1 MMRSD
6 GLKSIHQSF
15 RSTFVFLVI
24 LLGVAFSGC
33 SSDLAAFD
41 AMIAWEK
48 YEDAFKLANDMVR
61 THPSENAVLNRKAL
75 ALIYLEREEEA
86 LPILEQ
92 ILSQSPDDDTALNNM
107 SWALYNLEQYDTSYE
122 YSLKSLAI
130 EPNSS
135 MEHVNH
141 GNVLLAMGKLTD
153 ALDAYYRAQDTDRP
167 DVSSLYGLGYTYY
180 CLDAYDQAIEQ
191 FEKYLEKVPGDEDA
205 LDFLGYSYLYSGDPE
220 KALQTVNK
228 LLGLAVVNETSKDIK
243 TKQSST
249 DNNNG
254 SFYDTRFAALKLQAQ
269 CEKYQGEYQKAL
281 DTLKKA
287 EALKHDDEL
296 YAMLGD
302 LHYTLE
308 NYSESVQAY
317 HRQAELIPGSAYPH
331 LQNVYNYLALDD
343 IPSAFEAAEKAVA
356 LEPENEEAVNA
367 LGNVYGWETQYRRA
381 FDYFQQAVRVNPDY
395 VTGHVN
401 SMWALYNSGLYKKCL
416 EYGEAIACRFPE
428 EPDIYGYIGDSWSM
442 LNETEKAVE
451 SYKKAAEHEGNPVYY
466 HYTIALQY
474 FFDQQYDLA
483 EAAIQNALALEPE
496 NETCLLLKE
505 EIEHTKDPLSSRI
518 ADFVG
523 QNYLYS
529 EQIRNLDSQLN
540 QFSKTGADASDVYE
554 FIESIRLEDDIF
566 TFCFAGEEYD
576 LYWDLEEGKTVF
588 YRQILQDTGETV
600 HYFDIDLFGF
610 NTANEFIEIAEEL
623 PDKENSILVI
633 DLRDNGGGLMESCAE
648 MLDYLLHNCVVG
660 NLVYRDGT
668 NSSWYSDED
677 AVTFEEIFVLI
688 NGYTASSS
696 EMLALGLKKNLQD
709 VTVVGEPS
717 YGKGVGQT
725 VFDSRKDKVA
735 VLLVNFYWDVQEEN
749 LVNSSIKPD
758 IKATG
763 DLENYLDKVRAAIA
777 K

>member
-15 RSTFVFLVI
+15 RSAFVFLVI

-180 CLDAYDQAIEQ
+180 RLDAYDQAIEQ

-249 DNNNG
+249 DSNNG

-416 EYGEAIACRFPE
+416 EYGESIAYRFPE
-428 EPDIYGYIGDSWSM
+428 ESDIYGYIGDSWSM

-451 SYKKAAEHEGNPVYY
+451 SYKKAAEHEENPVYY
-466 HYTIALQY
+466 HYAIALQY